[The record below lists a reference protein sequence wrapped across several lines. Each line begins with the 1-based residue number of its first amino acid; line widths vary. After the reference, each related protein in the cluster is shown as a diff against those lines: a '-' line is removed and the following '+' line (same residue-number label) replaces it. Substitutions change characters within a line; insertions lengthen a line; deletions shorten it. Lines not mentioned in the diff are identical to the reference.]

1 MSGALKESNPWAPD
15 LDVTVPLEEE
25 VTVDVLPL
33 AFVDTDAPTV
43 VVTQQPANGTVTPG
57 GDAPG
62 LLVAT
67 LSQEGPDEARYT
79 VEDTRG
85 FVSAPAILRLTG
97 VSQEPDPDPDPAESN
112 IFRIPFTSASA
123 WNIPIGTGATL
134 AGTGDAQTAEWL
146 KMNDLR
152 LAGDVGFG
160 VGTYPIGGAYTIEA
174 SASDNTYVVAD
185 NGEGAS
191 IGVPS
196 PPIKIPE
203 IVKTL
208 TTPNHDRVVCILDP
222 DGLRVWEFYHFMYNG
237 SNFQARLGRPH
248 RADELGHGTQPG
260 DRVGTSAAGV
270 SLMPGHIAPW
280 LLAPGVEWPQVLQ
293 CTVPRNQGGTSNPNN
308 CFRMLSTNTQLP
320 ATTIDGGAEFNTGP
334 IVYGSVFTTLRSL
347 NLDGFGFNEMQRRM
361 AQCIFDRGIMVV
373 DGGGCRAGNFRCR
386 QGVTEEQR
394 TQIIAVMAAL
404 QPHMRRITNG
414 EWFDGQT
421 ARGGGTPL
429 AQNYGV
435 TS

>member
-15 LDVTVPLEEE
+15 LDVTVPLEDG
-25 VTVDVLPL
+25 TIIDVKPL
-33 AFVDTDAPTV
+33 SFVDSNEPTV
-43 VVTQQPANGTVTPG
+43 VVTQQPVNGTVTPG

-85 FVSAPAILRLTG
+85 FVSAPAVLRLTG
-97 VSQEPDPDPDPAESN
+97 VSQEPDPDPVESD
-112 IFRIPFTSASA
+112 IFRTPFTSASA

-146 KMNDLR
+146 KMSGLVM
-152 LAGDVGFG
+152 AGDNGYG
-160 VGTYPIGGAYTIEA
+160 VGTYPIGGAYTIV
-174 SASDNTYVVAD
+174 SSPSDISYVVAD

-196 PPIKIPE
+196 PSIKIPE
-203 IVKTL
+203 VVKTL
-208 TTPNHDRVVCILDP
+208 NWTQHDRHVIIFDP
-222 DGLRVWEFYHFMYNG
+222 ATNTVYDFYHFRWTG
-237 SNFQARLGRPH
+237 SNFEARLLRITNATG
-248 RADELGHGTQPG
+248 LGHGTSSG
-260 DRVGTSAAGV
+260 DRIGTSASGV
-270 SLMPGHIAPW
+270 SLMAGHIAPW
-280 LLAPGVEWPQVLQ
+280 MLAEGVEWPQVLQ
-293 CTVPRNQGGTSNPNN
+293 CTVPRNQGGTTNADG

-320 ATTIDGGAEFNTGP
+320 ATTIDGGASFNTGP

-386 QGVTEEQR
+386 QGVTGEQR
-394 TQIIAVMAAL
+394 TQILAVMTAL